1 MTPQIHELQESLKYM
16 IPITSHDT
24 KNFIGEG
31 VEDIAASTTA
41 KVYFFKS
48 PTLNSSVPKNFKSLD
63 EVVKRH
69 EAIPSRAAAMVR
81 ARKKI
86 ASLLAEDKALT
97 TLAELRLRA
106 GFSQAK
112 LAEALGN
119 SQPSY
124 SLIELGR
131 HDIMLATFEKLVS
144 LLSISRDELAEAMKN
159 TKNGVKQK

>member
-1 MTPQIHELQESLKYM
+1 MM
-16 IPITSHDT
+16 PITSHDT
-24 KNFIGEG
+24 KYIGEG
-31 VEDIAASTTA
+31 IEDVAASTTA
-41 KVYFFKS
+41 KVYFFR
-48 PTLNSSVPKNFKSLD
+48 SSAPDSTIPNGFKSLD
-63 EVVKRH
+63 EVVKKH
-69 EAIPSRAAAMVR
+69 EQIPSRAAAMAR

-86 ASLLAEDKALT
+86 AGLLSDDSDLI

-131 HDIMLATFEKLVS
+131 HDIMFATFEKLAG
-144 LLSISRDELAEAMKN
+144 LLSVSRDELAKAIKN
-159 TKNGVKQK
+159 TKSGRR